1 MHLADHGFAK
11 FRSFVGIDVIGKFHI
26 NGGSNIFR
34 SLFSSSD
41 AVRFS
46 EYNR

>member
-26 NGGSNIFR
+26 NGGSNR
-34 SLFSSSD
+34 SSD